1 MKSTGNCND
10 TRDLMPDLA
19 AGLTEVTP
27 EIKMH
32 LESCA
37 ECAGK
42 LEAFRQTMSLLDEWQ
57 APEPSPYFDVR
68 LNARLREEKAK
79 QAAGWLHW
87 LRKPALAAAFAV
99 LMVAS
104 VTLVRMNNGRMNNA
118 GGNNPASTPPPLVA
132 VSQPVPAEPGTAV
145 GDLQALEKNQNLYSD
160 FEVLDDLEVQQDVTA
175 NP

>member
-1 MKSTGNCND
+1 MKSHSNCDD
-10 TRDLMPDLA
+10 TRELMPDLA
-19 AGLTEVTP
+19 AGLTAVTP
-27 EIKMH
+27 EIKAH
-32 LESCA
+32 LDSCG

-57 APEPSPYFDVR
+57 APEPTPYFDVR
-68 LNARLREEKAK
+68 LNARLREERAK
-79 QAAGWLHW
+79 QPAGWLHW
-87 LRKPALAAAFAV
+87 LRKPALAAAFAL

-104 VTLVRMNNGRMNNA
+104 VTLVRMNSGHGDNNTTRTA
-118 GGNNPASTPPPLVA
+118 NPLVA
-132 VSQPVPAEPGTAV
+132 VTPPIAAEPGTAV